1 MTVYVRWYGKV
12 LEGEL
17 LEGESMGMKQ
27 VRILLDGHHPVALF
41 TPEHVYDSAD
51 KISASAPKITEKP
64 REISRSESFD
74 YCQERINQAL
84 LEADPLD
91 FVAVEVPE
99 PAMNML
105 RFKKEHWDHERNHLR
120 TDSLDQ
126 FYKLWCEAM
135 TPFGHVEQGGRK
147 MDSDE
152 ITARPQRDYG
162 SQPMSRNA
170 VKQSPQRIVSDER
183 MAELRT
189 QLKKSL
195 KPVEVKQLS
204 LFD

>member
-27 VRILLDGHHPVALF
+27 VRIPLDGHHPVALF
-41 TPEHVYDSAD
+41 TPEHVYDSVD
-51 KISASAPKITEKP
+51 KISVSAPKISEKP
-64 REISRSESFD
+64 REISRSEIFD

-84 LEADPLD
+84 LEAEPLD

-105 RFKKEHWDHERNHLR
+105 RFKKEHWDHQRNHLR
-120 TDSLDQ
+120 ADSLDQ
-126 FYKLWCEAM
+126 FYQLWCDYMAMRMGTKPQLSMKIEAPT
-135 TPFGHVEQGGRK
+135 TP
-147 MDSDE
+147 DE
-152 ITARPQRDYG
+152 AILP
-162 SQPMSRNA
+162 P
-170 VKQSPQRIVSDER
+170 KPQRIVSDEK

-189 QLKKSL
+189 QLKKLL
-195 KPVEVKQLS
+195 KPVEATQLT

>member
-27 VRILLDGHHPVALF
+27 VRIPLDGHHPVALF

-51 KISASAPKITEKP
+51 KISVSAPKISEKP

-105 RFKKEHWDHERNHLR
+105 RFKEEHWDHERNHLH

-126 FYKLWCEAM
+126 FYQLW
-135 TPFGHVEQGGRK
+135 
-147 MDSDE
+147 
-152 ITARPQRDYG
+152 RDYMAMRMG
-162 SQPMSRNA
+162 TKPQLSMKIEAPA
-170 VKQSPQRIVSDER
+170 TPDEAILPPKPQRIVSDEK

-189 QLKKSL
+189 QLKKLL
-195 KPVEVKQLS
+195 KPVEAKQLT

>member
-1 MTVYVRWYGKV
+1 MTVYVRWYGNV

-27 VRILLDGHHPVALF
+27 VRIPLDGHHPVALF
-41 TPEHVYDSAD
+41 TPKHVYDSAD
-51 KISASAPKITEKP
+51 KISEKP

-91 FVAVEVPE
+91 FVAVEVPD
-99 PAMNML
+99 PVMNML
-105 RFKKEHWDHERNHLR
+105 RFKEEHWDHERNHLR

-126 FYKLWCEAM
+126 FYHLWREAM
-135 TPFGHVEQGGRK
+135 TPFGYVEQGGRK

-195 KPVEVKQLS
+195 KPVEAKQLT